1 MKYEM
6 WKDVFW
12 YLNLLTAGLA
22 LFILHR
28 NMPKKNESVES
39 ILFENK
45 WKHIFLILAVAG
57 LLYLN
62 LKFGDISI
70 GKMIKARGFMKSLIY
85 YTPELDNLHIVKVEK
100 RYKKLWLLRI
110 ESETVVSILGAATI
124 PKLAYHRAFLIG
136 DL

>member
-28 NMPKKNESVES
+28 NMPKENESVES

-70 GKMIKARGFMKSLIY
+70 GKMIEAR
-85 YTPELDNLHIVKVEK
+85 D
-100 RYKKLWLLRI
+100 
-110 ESETVVSILGAATI
+110 
-124 PKLAYHRAFLIG
+124 
-136 DL
+136 